1 MKKTLEFVLYLF
13 YKYYDKGSTKV
24 IAYQSA
30 LIAASV
36 LLFMNIM
43 AILIALD
50 IDINKVFPVIET
62 HGRLIK
68 FISSALLWLPFYL
81 IFRYAFNEEN
91 LLKLEVSKRKQ
102 SVGGLL
108 LIFYILLSIVLLVF
122 VIKLKA

>member
-81 IFRYAFNEEN
+81 IFRYAFKEEN